1 MKSLRHILI
10 LLLEAV
16 GLIFASNTNFSG
28 KEILDQVK
36 KATVAKDRQ
45 VTASMTITDRN
56 GRIQTRTIRLVTK
69 GDKKLMAT
77 FQEPADLRGVT
88 FLTTSSENM
97 WIYLP
102 AQARVRRISGSMVN
116 QSFGGSDFSY
126 KEMNNISSVAED
138 KEVEKVEVAVL
149 NQKST
154 YLLTLKEPDSL
165 VSRLWVEKT
174 SFLPLQIEKLN
185 SEGKITKR
193 IQFDDFIQVD
203 SVWTPKLIQL
213 QDLNKG
219 SKTEIKVTACQL
231 NSGIK
236 DNLFN
241 EANMKRG
248 G

>member
-1 MKSLRHILI
+1 MKKIIATIIIWLAASGGL
-10 LLLEAV
+10 AV
-16 GLIFASNTNFSG
+16 ETGPTG
-28 KEILDQVK
+28 KKILDQVK

-45 VTASMTITDRN
+45 VTATMTITDRN
-56 GRIQTRTIRLVTK
+56 GRIQTRTIQLITK

-126 KEMNNISSVAED
+126 KEMNNISSVVED
-138 KEVEKVEVAVL
+138 KEVIKVEASVL
-149 NQKST
+149 KDKLT
-154 YLLTLKEPDSL
+154 YLLTLKESDGTI
-165 VSRLWVEKT
+165 SRLWVEKT
-174 SFLPLQIEKLN
+174 SFLPFQIEKLN
-185 SEGKITKR
+185 QEGKVTKR
-193 IQFDDFIQVD
+193 IQFDDFAQVD
-203 SVWTPKLIQL
+203 SIWTPKLIRL

-219 SKTEIKVTACQL
+219 SKTEIKITECQL

-248 G
+248 S